1 MNLIFR
7 YGDSNTLFYHIFLV
21 TYYPIL
27 LLEKE
32 KEKKKGERKL
42 AVGTLQ
48 LRNKIML
55 EYLNQTIFS

>member
-1 MNLIFR
+1 L
-7 YGDSNTLFYHIFLV
+7 
-21 TYYPIL
+21 
-27 LLEKE
+27 K
-32 KEKKKGERKL
+32 KKKKKKGERKL